1 MFGVFNSQLLFRT
14 LKLMSLK
21 LIRLIHLP
29 RGLSY
34 NQVRITSHKKN
45 GVVQQIIHKD
55 KRAKSYLH
63 HLFPP
68 TRSQAHGRSLHNKDR
83 PSLTKLNALINKAF
97 FRRCAFM
104 LMACNLGTYGN
115 LMYNLMYIS
124 SFYFFYLIYCI
135 IFSHNC
141 KAQSISNT
149 I

>member
-1 MFGVFNSQLLFRT
+1 MFGAFNSQLLFRT
-14 LKLMSLK
+14 LKLTSLK
-21 LIRLIHLP
+21 LIRLILLP

-34 NQVRITSHKKN
+34 YRVRITSHKKN

-55 KRAKSYLH
+55 KRAQVLSSPSFSTDSVAGAQPL
-63 HLFPP
+63 PP
-68 TRSQAHGRSLHNKDR
+68 QQRQTI
-83 PSLTKLNALINKAF
+83 PYKLIALINKTF
-97 FRRCAFM
+97 FWQCAFM
-104 LMACNLGTYGN
+104 LMACNLGTYGY

-135 IFSHNC
+135 ISSHNC